1 MVFLQ
6 PWEERDQTTQEV
18 VNEVNKGLAT
28 IPGVRGNAN
37 QPSSLGRG
45 RGQPINFVIAGG
57 SYAELA
63 KARDRIIAA
72 AAENPGIQI
81 GRAPSE
87 LQSLMRTSYA
97 IFCLK
102 KKKNIHKPRSN
113 HKTIR
118 ETNPYIQ
125 YILKSKI

>member
-1 MVFLQ
+1 MVEDGPVRRAIGRTPGSFSASEDFNNGRIIVFLQ

-28 IPGVRGNAN
+28 IPGVRGNAT

-72 AAENPGIQI
+72 AAENPGILDLRSDERRVGKEGVSP
-81 GRAPSE
+81 GRS
-87 LQSLMRTSYA
+87 
-97 IFCLK
+97 
-102 KKKNIHKPRSN
+102 
-113 HKTIR
+113 
-118 ETNPYIQ
+118 
-125 YILKSKI
+125 